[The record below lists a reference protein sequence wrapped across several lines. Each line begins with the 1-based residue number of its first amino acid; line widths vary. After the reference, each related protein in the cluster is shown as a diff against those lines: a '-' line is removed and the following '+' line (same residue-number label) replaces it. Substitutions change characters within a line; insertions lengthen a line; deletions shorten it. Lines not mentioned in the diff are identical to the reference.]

1 MSRQELNAEVV
12 QAAVNQLADTID
24 PRALGNH
31 IGDLVVRD
39 IPELARR
46 ADDDLRQAARAAA
59 RRSLADVWEGVR
71 VDGGTDEIVT
81 SPEEIVTPPEGVAF
95 ARELVHRRAGVSAL
109 LRAYRLGH
117 AVVEQAWAEAAIELG
132 LDPGVAQLAL
142 LKAARYFFVYVDA
155 VSLRLTDAYN
165 EERVRWARGS
175 AAVRAEMLDR
185 LLDGER
191 VPASRASAALRYDVN
206 PIHTGFV
213 LWADPDR
220 PDATRSVELEQ
231 LAGSVVEALGG
242 GATMLVSI
250 GDWVVWGWVT
260 VTASAASRK
269 CCLTLPDGVQV
280 AVGNPAAGIDG
291 FVRTHQE
298 AIAAR
303 RVAGL
308 FGRRSAAIVRH
319 RSVALMALLSSDPL
333 SAARFVE
340 SELGEMAAPTDPMMA
355 RLRETLRVYFDENA
369 SPSHTARRLNVNKN
383 TVVYRVAK
391 AEELLGHDL
400 ADRRPELDA
409 ALRLAD
415 VADALREASARFER
429 GPAPVGSVDQTTP
442 R

>member
-1 MSRQELNAEVV
+1 MSKQQLNPQTI
-12 QAAVNQLADTID
+12 QAALNRLADTID

-39 IPELARR
+39 IRELARR

-71 VDGGTDEIVT
+71 AERESVEIV
-81 SPEEIVTPPEGVAF
+81 SPPEGIAF
-95 ARELVHRRAGVSAL
+95 ARELVHRRADVSAL

-117 AVVEQAWAEAAIELG
+117 ALVEDAWSEAAIELG
-132 LDPGVAQLAL
+132 LDPAVAQLAL
-142 LKAARYFFVYVDA
+142 LKASRYFFGYVDA

-165 EERVRWARGS
+165 EERLRWARSS
-175 AAVRAEMLDR
+175 AAVRAEMLHR
-185 LLDGER
+185 LLDRER
-191 VPASRASAALRYDVN
+191 VPASRASTALRYDVN
-206 PIHTGFV
+206 PVHTGFV

-220 PDATRSVELEQ
+220 PNATSSVDLEQ
-231 LAGSVVEALGG
+231 LAGSIVEGLGG
-242 GATMLVSI
+242 GASMVVSI

-260 VTASAASRK
+260 VAESSRSRK
-269 CCLTLPDGVQV
+269 CCLTLPDVVQV
-280 AVGNPAAGIDG
+280 AVGNPAAGIEG
-291 FVRTHQE
+291 FVRTHEE
-298 AIAAR
+298 AMAAR

-308 FGRRSAAIVRH
+308 FGRRSAAIVKY
-319 RSVALMALLSSDPL
+319 RSVALMALLSTDAG
-333 SAARFVE
+333 SATRFVE
-340 SELGEMAAPTDPMMA
+340 SELGELAAPTDPMMA
-355 RLRETLRVYFDENA
+355 RLREALRVYFDENA

-400 ADRRPELDA
+400 ADRRPELEA

-415 VADALREASARFER
+415 VADALREASAQSER
-429 GPAPVGSVDQTTP
+429 GTVPVGSSDQTSP